1 MEYWSAGLLDCWIVG
16 LLGGGK
22 HLTANSFIHQSIHPS
37 IPFPLTMPGQAQIT
51 SVEALEAFRAD
62 LIVYLT
68 QMQPVLD
75 EVGSEL
81 TRTKFWLQNDQR
93 EVWERQARKN
103 RQRLEEA
110 QAELFNTRLSRL
122 QESALL
128 QQLAAQ
134 RAQQAVQESEQKLTA
149 LKKWDRE
156 LENQAEPLLKQ
167 VDQLQGF
174 LANEMTRAV
183 THLTQVIQTLEA
195 YAEVLPPG
203 QASATIPPTGDTKG
217 TA

>member
-1 MEYWSAGLLDCWIVG
+1 
-16 LLGGGK
+16 
-22 HLTANSFIHQSIHPS
+22 
-37 IPFPLTMPGQAQIT
+37 MPGQAQIT

-75 EVGSEL
+75 EVGGEL
-81 TRTKFWLQNDQR
+81 TRTKFWLQNEQR
-93 EVWERQARKN
+93 EVRERQARKN

-134 RAQQAVQESEQKLTA
+134 RAQQAVQESEQKLTS

-183 THLTQVIQTLEA
+183 TYLTQVIQTLEA
-195 YAEVLPPG
+195 YAEVLPPSP
-203 QASATIPPTGDTKG
+203 ASTIIPSTGDTKE
-217 TA
+217 TS